1 MADHSQLILAAVIL
15 SLIVIHSASKVGG
28 EICVRLN
35 LPPVLGELL
44 GGTLVGISALRLLV
58 FPGEDLAASSSSL
71 IWFLEQTA
79 GLPPIAATEVFQK
92 QAEAISVMSEIGVI
106 ILLFEVGLESSLS
119 ELLKVGWQALTVAVV
134 GVVAPFLGGLLGMLY
149 FFHVSPIT
157 AIFAAAALTATSIGI
172 TAKVLSQ
179 IGKIDT
185 PEGQIII
192 GAAILDDI
200 LGLIVLAVVAGLS
213 QTGTIDPLA
222 IGYLVISATA
232 FLVGAIVVGR
242 WLTPFLIRIV
252 DSLQTRGQL
261 LVVALMFALTLA
273 YIATAIHLEG
283 ILGSFAA
290 GLVLAET
297 EKKEG
302 IIKEITPLADFFV
315 PIFFV
320 VVGARTDLSVL
331 NPLDPENRQ
340 GLLIALFLVVVAVVG
355 KGITGLVVF
364 GKPGINRLAIGVG
377 MIPRGEVGL
386 IFVSVGAV
394 GGVLPAATQAGI
406 VVMVIITTF
415 LAPPLLRLAFD
426 RSATLPNSP
435 ENLGRASP
443 QDDRSLGEKG

>member
-1 MADHSQLILAAVIL
+1 MAENSQLILAGVIL

-28 EICVRLN
+28 EICIRFN

-44 GGTLVGISALRLLV
+44 GGTVVGISVLRLLV
-58 FPGEDLAASSSSL
+58 FPSGDVGAESSNL
-71 IWFLEQTA
+71 IWLLQQTA
-79 GLPPIAATEVFQK
+79 GLEPIAATEVFEK
-92 QAEAISVMSEIGVI
+92 QAEAISVLAELGVI
-106 ILLFEVGLESSLS
+106 VLLFEVGLESSLS

-134 GVVAPFLGGLLGMLY
+134 GVVAPFIGGLLGMLY
-149 FFHVSPIT
+149 IFHVTPIT

-179 IGKIDT
+179 LGKIST

-200 LGLIVLAVVAGLS
+200 LGLIVLAVVAGLGK
-213 QTGTIDPLA
+213 TGTIEPLA
-222 IGYLVISATA
+222 IGNLVVSATA

-261 LVVALMFALTLA
+261 LVVSLMFAFVLA

-302 IIKEITPLADFFV
+302 IIQDITPLADFFV

-320 VVGARTDLSVL
+320 VVGARTNLAVL
-331 NPLDPENRQ
+331 NPFNPDNRQ
-340 GLLIALFLVVVAVVG
+340 GLLIALFLVLVAVAG
-355 KGITGLVVF
+355 KGITGLVVV
-364 GKPGINRLAIGVG
+364 GKPGINRLAIGAG

-386 IFVSVGAV
+386 IFVSVGAA
-394 GGVLPAATQAGI
+394 GGLLPAATQAGV
-406 VVMVIITTF
+406 VVMVIVTTF
-415 LAPPLLRLAFD
+415 IAPPLLRFAFD
-426 RSATLPNSP
+426 HGDLLLTSKKKV
-435 ENLGRASP
+435 
-443 QDDRSLGEKG
+443 DRSVEDGG

>member
-1 MADHSQLILAAVIL
+1 MAENSQLILAGVIL
-15 SLIVIHSASKVGG
+15 SLIVIHTASKVGG
-28 EICVRLN
+28 EICIRFN

-44 GGTLVGISALRLLV
+44 GGTVVGISVLQLLV
-58 FPGEDLAASSSSL
+58 FPSGDVGAESSNL
-71 IWFLEQTA
+71 IWLLQQTA
-79 GLPPIAATEVFQK
+79 GLEPIAATEVFEK
-92 QAEAISVMSEIGVI
+92 QAEAISVLAELGVI
-106 ILLFEVGLESSLS
+106 VLLFEVGLESSLS

-134 GVVAPFLGGLLGMLY
+134 GVIAPLIGGLLGMLY
-149 FFHVSPIT
+149 IFHVTPIT

-179 IGKIDT
+179 LGKIST

-200 LGLIVLAVVAGLS
+200 LGLIVLAVVAGLGK
-213 QTGTIDPLA
+213 TGTIEPLA
-222 IGYLVISATA
+222 IGTLVVSATV

-261 LVVALMFALTLA
+261 LVVSLMFAFVLA

-302 IIKEITPLADFFV
+302 IIQDITPLADFFV

-320 VVGARTDLSVL
+320 VVGARTNLAVL
-331 NPLDPENRQ
+331 NPFDPDNRQ
-340 GLLIALFLVVVAVVG
+340 GLLIALFLVLVAIAG
-355 KGITGLVVF
+355 KGITGLVVV
-364 GKPGINRLAIGVG
+364 GKPGINRLAIGAG

-386 IFVSVGAV
+386 IFVSVGAA
-394 GGVLPAATQAGI
+394 GGLLPAATQAGV
-406 VVMVIITTF
+406 VVMVIVTTF
-415 LAPPLLRLAFD
+415 IAPPLIRFAFD
-426 RSATLPNSP
+426 RGDLLLTSK
-435 ENLGRASP
+435 EKV
-443 QDDRSLGEKG
+443 DRSIEDGG

>member
-1 MADHSQLILAAVIL
+1 MADHSQLVLAAVIL

-28 EICVRLN
+28 EICMRLN

-58 FPGEDLAASSSSL
+58 FPGEDIAASSSSL

-79 GLPPIAATEVFQK
+79 GLPQTAATEVFQK
-92 QAEAISVMSEIGVI
+92 QAEAISVMSELGVI

-119 ELLKVGWQALTVAVV
+119 ELLKVGWQALAVAVV

-149 FFHVSPIT
+149 IFHVSPIT

-261 LVVALMFALTLA
+261 LVVALMFALILA

-297 EKKEG
+297 ERKEG
-302 IIKEITPLADFFV
+302 IIKDITPLADFFV

-331 NPLDPENRQ
+331 NPLDPANRQ
-340 GLLIALFLVVVAVVG
+340 GLLIALFLVVVAVIG

-394 GGVLPAATQAGI
+394 SGALPAPTQAGI

-426 RSATLPNSP
+426 RSATPPDSP
-435 ENLGRASP
+435 KTLGRASP
-443 QDDRSLGEKG
+443 QDDRSMGRKG

>member
-1 MADHSQLILAAVIL
+1 MAENSQLILAGVIL

-28 EICVRLN
+28 EICIRFN

-44 GGTLVGISALRLLV
+44 GGTVVGISVLRLLV
-58 FPGEDLAASSSSL
+58 FPSGDVGAESSNL
-71 IWFLEQTA
+71 IWLLQQTA
-79 GLPPIAATEVFQK
+79 GLEPIAATEVFEK
-92 QAEAISVMSEIGVI
+92 QAEAISVLAELGVI
-106 ILLFEVGLESSLS
+106 VLLFEVGLESSLS

-134 GVVAPFLGGLLGMLY
+134 GVVAPFIGGLLGMLY
-149 FFHVSPIT
+149 IFHVTPIT

-179 IGKIDT
+179 LGKIST

-200 LGLIVLAVVAGLS
+200 LGLIVLAVVAGLGK
-213 QTGTIDPLA
+213 TGTVEPLA
-222 IGYLVISATA
+222 IGNLVVSATA

-261 LVVALMFALTLA
+261 LVVSLMFALMLA

-302 IIKEITPLADFFV
+302 IIEDITPLADFFV

-320 VVGARTDLSVL
+320 VVGARTNLAVL
-331 NPLDPENRQ
+331 NPFDPDNRQ
-340 GLLIALFLVVVAVVG
+340 GLLIALFLVLVAVVG
-355 KGITGLVVF
+355 KGITGLVVV
-364 GKPGINRLAIGVG
+364 GKPGINRLAIGAG

-386 IFVSVGAV
+386 IFVSVGAA
-394 GGVLPAATQAGI
+394 GGLLPAATQAGV
-406 VVMVIITTF
+406 VVMVIVTTF
-415 LAPPLLRLAFD
+415 IAPPLLRFAFD
-426 RSATLPNSP
+426 RGDLLLTLKK
-435 ENLGRASP
+435 EV
-443 QDDRSLGEKG
+443 DRSLKDGG

>member
-1 MADHSQLILAAVIL
+1 MAENSQLILAGVIL
-15 SLIVIHSASKVGG
+15 SLIVIHTASKVGG
-28 EICVRLN
+28 EICIRFN

-44 GGTLVGISALRLLV
+44 GGTVVGISVLQLLV
-58 FPGEDLAASSSSL
+58 FPSGDVGAESSNL
-71 IWFLEQTA
+71 IWLLQQTA
-79 GLPPIAATEVFQK
+79 GLEPIAATEVFEK
-92 QAEAISVMSEIGVI
+92 QAEAISVLAELGVI
-106 ILLFEVGLESSLS
+106 VLLFEVGLESSLS

-134 GVVAPFLGGLLGMLY
+134 GVVAPFIGGLLGMLY
-149 FFHVSPIT
+149 IFHVTPIT

-179 IGKIDT
+179 LGKIST

-200 LGLIVLAVVAGLS
+200 LGLIVLAVVAGLGK
-213 QTGTIDPLA
+213 TGTIEPLA
-222 IGYLVISATA
+222 IGTLVVSATV

-252 DSLQTRGQL
+252 DGLQTRGQL
-261 LVVALMFALTLA
+261 LVVSLMFAFVLA

-302 IIKEITPLADFFV
+302 IIQDITPLADFFV

-320 VVGARTDLSVL
+320 VVGARTNLAVL
-331 NPLDPENRQ
+331 NPFDPDNRQ
-340 GLLIALFLVVVAVVG
+340 GLMIALFLVLVAIAG
-355 KGITGLVVF
+355 KGITGLVVV
-364 GKPGINRLAIGVG
+364 GKPGINRLAIGAG

-386 IFVSVGAV
+386 IFVSVGAA
-394 GGVLPAATQAGI
+394 GGLLPAATQAGV
-406 VVMVIITTF
+406 VVMVIVTTF
-415 LAPPLLRLAFD
+415 IAPPLIRFAFD
-426 RSATLPNSP
+426 RGDLLLTLKKKV
-435 ENLGRASP
+435 
-443 QDDRSLGEKG
+443 DRSIEDGG

>member
-28 EICVRLN
+28 EICMRLN

-58 FPGEDLAASSSSL
+58 FPGEDVAASSSSL
-71 IWFLEQTA
+71 IWLLEQTA
-79 GLPPIAATEVFQK
+79 GLQPITATEVFQK
-92 QAEAISVMSEIGVI
+92 QAEAISVMSELGVI

-119 ELLKVGWQALTVAVV
+119 ELLKVGWQALSVAVV

-149 FFHVSPIT
+149 IFHVSPIT

-200 LGLIVLAVVAGLS
+200 LGLIILAVVAGLS
-213 QTGTIDPLA
+213 QTGTVDPLA
-222 IGYLVISATA
+222 VGNLVVSATA

-242 WLTPFLIRIV
+242 WLTPFLIQIV

-302 IIKEITPLADFFV
+302 IIKDITPLADFFV

-331 NPLDPENRQ
+331 NPFDPENRQ

-426 RSATLPNSP
+426 RSATPPDLPQT
-435 ENLGRASP
+435 LGRASP
-443 QDDRSLGEKG
+443 QEDRSVGRKG

>member
-1 MADHSQLILAAVIL
+1 MAENSQLILAAVIL

-35 LPPVLGELL
+35 LPPVLGELI
-44 GGTLVGISALRLLV
+44 GGTVIGISALRLLV
-58 FPGEDLAASSSSL
+58 FPGEDVATSSSSL
-71 IWFLEQTA
+71 IWFLQQTA
-79 GLPPIAATEVFQK
+79 GLQPAAATAVFEK
-92 QAEAISVMSEIGVI
+92 QAEAISVMSELGVI
-106 ILLFEVGLESSLS
+106 VLLFEVGLESSLS

-149 FFHVSPIT
+149 IFHVSPIT

-213 QTGTIDPLA
+213 QTGKVDPLA
-222 IGYLVISATA
+222 IGYLVVSATV

-242 WLTPFLIRIV
+242 WLTPFLIRTV

-302 IIKEITPLADFFV
+302 IVEDITPLADFFV

-320 VVGARTDLSVL
+320 VVGARTNLSVL
-331 NPLDPENRQ
+331 NPLDPANQQ
-340 GLLIALFLVVVAVVG
+340 GLLIALFLVIVAVIG

-394 GGVLPAATQAGI
+394 SGALPSATQAGI
-406 VVMVIITTF
+406 VVMVILTTF

-426 RSATLPNSP
+426 RSDSP
-435 ENLGRASP
+435 PGTLGRASP
-443 QDDRSLGEKG
+443 KDDQSMGEKG

>member
-1 MADHSQLILAAVIL
+1 MAENSQLILAGVIL

-28 EICVRLN
+28 EICIRFN

-44 GGTLVGISALRLLV
+44 GGTVVGISVLRLLV
-58 FPGEDLAASSSSL
+58 FPSGDVGAESSNL
-71 IWFLEQTA
+71 IWLLQQTA
-79 GLPPIAATEVFQK
+79 GLEPIAATEVFEK
-92 QAEAISVMSEIGVI
+92 QAEAISVLAELGVI
-106 ILLFEVGLESSLS
+106 VLLFEVGLESSLS

-134 GVVAPFLGGLLGMLY
+134 GVVAPFIGGLLGMLY
-149 FFHVSPIT
+149 IFHVAPIT

-179 IGKIDT
+179 IGKIST

-200 LGLIVLAVVAGLS
+200 LGLIVLAVVAGLGK
-213 QTGTIDPLA
+213 TGTIEPLA
-222 IGYLVISATA
+222 IGNLVVSATA

-261 LVVALMFALTLA
+261 LVVSLMFAFVLA

-302 IIKEITPLADFFV
+302 IIQDITPLADFFV

-320 VVGARTDLSVL
+320 VVGARTNLAVL
-331 NPLDPENRQ
+331 NPFDPDNRE
-340 GLLIALFLVVVAVVG
+340 GLLIALFLVLVAVVG
-355 KGITGLVVF
+355 KGITGLVVM
-364 GKPGINRLAIGVG
+364 GKPGINRLAIGAG

-386 IFVSVGAV
+386 IFVSVGAA
-394 GGVLPAATQAGI
+394 GGLLPAATQAGV
-406 VVMVIITTF
+406 VVMVIVTTF
-415 LAPPLLRLAFD
+415 IAPPLLRFAFD
-426 RSATLPNSP
+426 RGDSLLTLKKKV
-435 ENLGRASP
+435 
-443 QDDRSLGEKG
+443 DRSIEDGG